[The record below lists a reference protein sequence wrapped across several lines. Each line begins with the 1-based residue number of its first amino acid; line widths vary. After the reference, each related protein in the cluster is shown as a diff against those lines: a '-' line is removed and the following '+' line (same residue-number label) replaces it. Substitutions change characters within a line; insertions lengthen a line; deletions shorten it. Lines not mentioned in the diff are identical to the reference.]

1 MQMIIYM
8 YGYQQRRKT
17 MKLKINKA
25 AKVVSN
31 SSFSTIDYLNDNG
44 LIQEQSGELVLD
56 FIPSGFGRGYK
67 KGLRSECPDE
77 MCKQIVSVNRALEL
91 VKELEQNPVLKNLV
105 QNYSLDGDFV
115 KLSQEGGKGSRSFP
129 IKLSEIDKV
138 RTYLSS
144 IVEDDEE
151 EE

>member
-56 FIPSGFGRGYK
+56 FIPSGCGRGYK

>member
-129 IKLSEIDKV
+129 IKLSIFRPGRGDFCT
-138 RTYLSS
+138 RTK
-144 IVEDDEE
+144 IE
-151 EE
+151 

>member
-1 MQMIIYM
+1 
-8 YGYQQRRKT
+8 